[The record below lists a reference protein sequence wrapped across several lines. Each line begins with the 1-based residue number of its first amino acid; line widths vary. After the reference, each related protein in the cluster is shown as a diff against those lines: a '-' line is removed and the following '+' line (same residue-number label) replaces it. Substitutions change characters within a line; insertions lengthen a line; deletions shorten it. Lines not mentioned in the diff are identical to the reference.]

1 MDQVCGTV
9 HYLQP
14 GGSSLLSRGVF
25 SLEDVRAEGLKRA
38 DPEAY
43 REQLRSKYI
52 VGVQEDRPAVIS
64 VNMQIASMAVNE
76 MLARIHPF
84 RHEPNAAYAA
94 NRLSVKHGEMLTS
107 PRGRPA
113 LFCHGIWAGGTSAR
127 CSIDRT

>member
-1 MDQVCGTV
+1 M
-9 HYLQP
+9 
-14 GGSSLLSRGVF
+14 R
-25 SLEDVRAEGLKRA
+25 RART

-84 RHEPNAAYAA
+84 RDEPNAKFAA
-94 NRLSVKHGEMLTS
+94 SRLSLKHGEMFSEPDGAPCPLFTRHAG
-107 PRGRPA
+107 RGDVNPLLDRPD
-113 LFCHGIWAGGTSAR
+113 LSE
-127 CSIDRT
+127 